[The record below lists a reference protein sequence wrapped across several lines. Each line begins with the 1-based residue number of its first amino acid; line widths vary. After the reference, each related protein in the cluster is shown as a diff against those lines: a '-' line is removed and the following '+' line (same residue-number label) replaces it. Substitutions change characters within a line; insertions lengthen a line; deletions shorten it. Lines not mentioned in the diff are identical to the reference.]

1 MALFTRSL
9 LSRLRTSRE
18 PMLGIFKDGV

>member
-1 MALFTRSL
+1 MALFSRSL